1 MAAIKEGSK
10 EGLRELRATLGML
23 RQVDEEAPTAPTP
36 GLAGLDDLIVS
47 ATRAGLDV
55 RVDERGAGPSPPAAV
70 DLAAYRIVQES
81 LTNAARHSGARHV
94 TIRIH
99 RDDRQLTIGIEDD
112 GRGSAPA
119 GNAGG
124 TGIAGMTERARALG
138 GMLSARPGPA
148 GGFVV
153 RARLPF
159 TVPDKPMDDWGADD
173 QDPAGG

>member
-1 MAAIKEGSK
+1 
-10 EGLRELRATLGML
+10 ML
-23 RQVDEEAPTAPTP
+23 RQVDEEAPTAPIP
-36 GLAGLDDLIVS
+36 GLAGINDLIVS

-55 RVDERGAGPSPPAAV
+55 RVDESGTGPPLPAAV

-112 GRGSAPA
+112 GRGPAPA

-124 TGIAGMTERARALG
+124 TGIAGMTERARALDG
-138 GMLSARPGPA
+138 LLSARPGPA

-153 RARLPF
+153 RAQLLF
-159 TVPDKPMDDWGADD
+159 TVPGKPMDEWGADD